1 MVSHTSVFP
10 YARRFPLPHFIRL
23 VSNYHS
29 PLSLPLPSRRSR
41 VPASAVVLCGGGPQ
55 THKLPVRG
63 LFAASVKTPAS
74 SGSPAAITRARA
86 PLGSRARRVGHTSI
100 CTFRFGDR
108 RLPGRGMGGGWGIP
122 EGVSRGWLLQ
132 TVGAVCVRRNLR
144 TLSAPI
150 HVGAPSSPS
159 SPGRPTYPLPPLR
172 RMQESEG
179 CSVSAVPGPQPGAPG
194 PLVEAPPCTA
204 SSCFK
209 GQEAREPCAREGS
222 TWDPMPPTLP
232 HLSLG
237 ACQC

>member
-1 MVSHTSVFP
+1 MGV
-10 YARRFPLPHFIRL
+10 
-23 VSNYHS
+23 
-29 PLSLPLPSRRSR
+29 
-41 VPASAVVLCGGGPQ
+41 
-55 THKLPVRG
+55 
-63 LFAASVKTPAS
+63 
-74 SGSPAAITRARA
+74 ARA
-86 PLGSRARRVGHTSI
+86 GLKPTNFRCEAYLQRRLKRRRHQAALPQSREREPHWGHGHAGSDTQVYVPLGSGTVVSQ
-100 CTFRFGDR
+100 
-108 RLPGRGMGGGWGIP
+108 GGVWGGIP
-122 EGVSRGWLLQ
+122 EGQPGSLLQ

-204 SSCFK
+204 STCYK
-209 GQEAREPCAREGS
+209 GQEAREREGS

-232 HLSLG
+232 HLSLS